1 MMTRYQA
8 FPALLA
14 ALIASVALALPT
26 LAQRRPPQPGA
37 AQPGATQ
44 PRRPAGSI
52 LAVVNG
58 DVISQSD
65 VDNRGRLFA
74 LSTGLPVNQDIVE
87 RLRPQ
92 ILKQLIDERLRLQEV
107 QRRKIVVTDQE
118 IAEAIAEIEQRNGMP
133 QGLLRAK
140 LQSDGAGYRTL
151 VDQIRVQIG
160 WGRVIR
166 QELGSRAQVS
176 DADIAEQIRLLK
188 QQTGQTE
195 YNLAEIFVP
204 IDDPAKSNEAQR
216 FADTVIGQL
225 RAGAPFPVVAAQF
238 SQSQTA
244 LQGGDLGWVR
254 PNQLDPEVAAVAAQ
268 MPPGAIS
275 NPVQVAGG
283 YSIVQMRG
291 KRVIGQE
298 VATVLNVRQ
307 VFLPFETP
315 LNPQAPTDQ
324 QKRTAQQVGE
334 ISSTV
339 RDCEGM
345 EAAAKAANS
354 PRPPN
359 PGPITLEAIGS
370 PPLRQLMGSLA
381 VGQASKPVVAI
392 DGVAVVMVCSR
403 EQKTGAD
410 PSKQEVTNRL
420 TQQRV
425 ELTSRQL
432 VRDLRRRAVLDL
444 RT

>member
-1 MMTRYQA
+1 MNIRHILL
-8 FPALLA
+8 PALLA
-14 ALIASVALALPT
+14 ATVAPGGLAT
-26 LAQRRPPQPGA
+26 TALAQRRPPQS
-37 AQPGATQ
+37 AQPAQ
-44 PRRPAGSI
+44 PARRPAGSI

-74 LSTGLPVNQDIVE
+74 LSTGLPVSQDIVE

-118 IAEAIAEIEQRNGMP
+118 IADAIAEIEQRNGMP

-140 LQSDGAGYRTL
+140 LQSDGTGYRTL

-176 DADIAEQIRLLK
+176 DTDIAEQIRLLK

-195 YNLAEIFVP
+195 YNLGEIFVP
-204 IDDPAKSNEAQR
+204 IDDPSKANEAQR

-225 RAGAPFPVVAAQF
+225 RAGAPFAVVAAQF

-254 PNQLDPEVAAVAAQ
+254 PNQLDPEVGAVAAQ

-298 VATVLNVRQ
+298 VSTVLSVRQ
-307 VFLPFETP
+307 VFLPFATP

-324 QKRTAQQVGE
+324 QKRAAQQAGE
-334 ISSTV
+334 ISNSA
-339 RDCEGM
+339 RDCDAM

-354 PRPPN
+354 PRPAD
-359 PGPITLEAIGS
+359 PGAITLEAIGS
-370 PPLRQLMGSLA
+370 APLRQLMSSLA
-381 VGQASKPVVAI
+381 VGQPSKPVVAI

-410 PSKQEVTNRL
+410 PSKQEVTNQL
-420 TQQRV
+420 TQRRV